1 MAWNTVVI
9 GISIKHKCLKCLCVF
24 VQYIVWKIWHPRRNL
39 SYEPAFLGIVTPLR
53 MTEWQK
59 YVRHVHLD
67 NSYSFM

>member
-1 MAWNTVVI
+1 MFVSTLW
-9 GISIKHKCLKCLCVF
+9 CVCTLSERF
-24 VQYIVWKIWHPRRNL
+24 DTRDEICPTNL
-39 SYEPAFLGIVTPLR
+39 HFLGIVTPLR